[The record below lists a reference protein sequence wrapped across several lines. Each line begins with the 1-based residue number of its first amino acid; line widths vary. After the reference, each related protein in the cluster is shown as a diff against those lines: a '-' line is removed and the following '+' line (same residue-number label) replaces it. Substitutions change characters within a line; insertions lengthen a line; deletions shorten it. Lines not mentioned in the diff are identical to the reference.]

1 MKKLIASLLLGTA
14 LTLGALSAGAAE
26 PSAAVMLTPDD
37 QGGAAVRVEL
47 PDSEGITSMR
57 LRLQVQTTL
66 GEADA
71 AAATFDFDDA
81 LPGRVRQSRYNP
93 ETGTLTLYVSGR
105 ESLFSDGILN
115 LGTVTLTSTQ
125 EEGATAAVTAGEDCL
140 RILNA
145 SYGGEKTPSP
155 DLPADPVEITVG
167 NGGKAPAPAVDKTK
181 LEAALELAHAKQEG
195 NYTSD
200 SWVRFRQVLRYAERV
215 YGSVEAT
222 QQELDEALTQLNA
235 ALEQLTPV
243 TPAPE
248 QTPTPDPTPVPTP
261 QQSPRPTEAPEESP
275 TPTQTPGATQ
285 KPTAS
290 PAPSASPAPT
300 ATPGQTPAATPN
312 SGSGSVEVTT
322 PTQAPQ
328 SGSGSGAG
336 SSSGSQP
343 STATPAPVTSVIG
356 SVKNWL
362 SGKKPTASTAEP
374 TATPDASPEPTA
386 SPAPTRAPAASA
398 ETAQTPSPS
407 SAADAQQVQ
416 AQNQGISPVIWVA
429 IVAVA
434 AALVGVAIW
443 LIRRQ
448 G

>member
-1 MKKLIASLLLGTA
+1 MKKLIASLVLGTA

-26 PSAAVMLTPDD
+26 PSTAVLLTPDD
-37 QGGAAVRVEL
+37 NGGAAVSIEL

-81 LPGRVRQSRYNP
+81 LPGRVQQSRYNR

-105 ESLFSDGILN
+105 DPLFTDGTLS
-115 LGTVTLTSTQ
+115 LGTVRLTSS
-125 EEGATAAVTAGEDCL
+125 EEAGATASVTVEEDCL

-145 SYGGEKTPSP
+145 SYGGEKTPDP

-167 NGGKAPAPAVDKTK
+167 DGGRTPDPAVDKTR
-181 LEAALELAHAKQEG
+181 LEAALELARAKQQAD
-195 NYTSD
+195 YTTE
-200 SWVRFRQVLRYAERV
+200 SWVRFRQVLSYAERV
-215 YGSVEAT
+215 YGSVDAT

-235 ALEQLTPV
+235 AMEQLAPVESVPDATPD
-243 TPAPE
+243 PE
-248 QTPTPDPTPVPTP
+248 QTPKPSATPK
-261 QQSPRPTEAPEESP
+261 
-275 TPTQTPGATQ
+275 PTQTPGATQ

-300 ATPGQTPAATPN
+300 AAPSQTPAATPN

-328 SGSGSGAG
+328 NDSGSNSGSGSQQQSAAV
-336 SSSGSQP
+336 P
-343 STATPAPVTSVIG
+343 NATQAPTTSVIG
-356 SVKNWL
+356 SVKSWL
-362 SGKKPTASTAEP
+362 TGKKPTP
-374 TATPDASPEPTA
+374 TATPSATSQPTA
-386 SPAPTRAPAASA
+386 SPAPTQSPDAATV
-398 ETAQTPSPS
+398 ETAGNPSPS
-407 SAADAQQVQ
+407 PEAAIDATQ
-416 AQNQGISPVIWVA
+416 AEVETPQKGISPVIWAA
-429 IVAVA
+429 IAVVVV
-434 AALVGVAIW
+434 ALVGVAVF

-448 G
+448 S